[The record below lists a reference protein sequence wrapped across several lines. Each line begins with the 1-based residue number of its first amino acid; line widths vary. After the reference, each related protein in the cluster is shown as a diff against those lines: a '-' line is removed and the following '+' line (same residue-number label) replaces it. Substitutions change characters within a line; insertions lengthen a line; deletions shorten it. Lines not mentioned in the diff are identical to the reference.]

1 MKTFMA
7 LVRRDSKRNYN
18 ESIEGTVESLSKLAL
33 VTATVPI
40 TSMDQTLI
48 IRRVD
53 LTGSERLGGVNTV
66 GIHACTRTQFDSMF
80 TAVGEQVSRAVVV
93 RAGPDLDIRG

>member
-1 MKTFMA
+1 
-7 LVRRDSKRNYN
+7 
-18 ESIEGTVESLSKLAL
+18 
-33 VTATVPI
+33 
-40 TSMDQTLI
+40 MDQALI
-48 IRRVD
+48 IRRVANKD

-66 GIHACTRTQFDSMF
+66 GVHACTRTQFDSMF

>member
-1 MKTFMA
+1 MSSA
-7 LVRRDSKRNYN
+7 GGRNGPHDP
-18 ESIEGTVESLSKLAL
+18 ST
-33 VTATVPI
+33 T
-40 TSMDQTLI
+40 DQTVI
-48 IRRVD
+48 IHSVD

-66 GIHACTRTQFDSMF
+66 GVHACTRTQFDSMF

>member
-1 MKTFMA
+1 MEHLYA
-7 LVRRDSKRNYN
+7 SNRY
-18 ESIEGTVESLSKLAL
+18 IEETVEIWKLYQCRNGP
-33 VTATVPI
+33 TIYP
-40 TSMDQTLI
+40 SMDQTVI
-48 IRRVD
+48 IHRVD

-66 GIHACTRTQFDSMF
+66 GVHACTRTQFDSMF